1 LWSKTK
7 FSVDLKTRNQR
18 EAISL
23 QCEMAFSFVLAAGK
37 ARLIAN
43 GVIVSSR
50 DAARFV
56 NLGGSASSPDPFFNH
71 GRREIAF
78 RHQCHPNPS
87 IRLLHMPQNDFA
99 VHDFANPVTPLCG

>member
-1 LWSKTK
+1 
-7 FSVDLKTRNQR
+7 
-18 EAISL
+18 
-23 QCEMAFSFVLAAGK
+23 MAFSFVLAAGK

-78 RHQCHPNPS
+78 RHHCHPNHS
-87 IRLLHMPQNDFA
+87 ICSLHMPIKMILLSMIL
-99 VHDFANPVTPLCG
+99 PIL